1 MEAIIEGLLY
11 VQGDIGLT
19 LDQVMNILNVSEEE
33 AKELVFNLKNSYE
46 QDSRGLSIKYLGNAF
61 KLTTKEEHKEYY
73 QKLLENPKNNV
84 LSNSALETLAII
96 AYNEPITRVEIDE
109 LRGIDSAYVVRRLL
123 AKGLIKE
130 CGKSDLPGKPIL
142 YKTTDDFLDYFG
154 LSSINDLPKLEEIEE
169 DNSDK
174 DLFKSI
180 YAPIN
185 EMKTIVNHLKE
196 LSKNETNIREL
207 GVLYNKVLEL
217 EKIAKNAEPVFDQ
230 YRIAIC
236 RND

>member
-46 QDSRGLSIKYLGNAF
+46 QENRGLRIKYLGNTF

-73 QKLLENPKNNV
+73 KKLLENPKNNV

-96 AYNEPITRVEIDE
+96 AYNEPITRVGIDE
-109 LRGIDSAYVVRRLL
+109 LRGIDSSYVVRRLL

-154 LSSINDLPKLEEIEE
+154 LSSINDLPKLEELEEE
-169 DNSDK
+169 DGDK

-180 YAPIN
+180 Y
-185 EMKTIVNHLKE
+185 KE
-196 LSKNETNIREL
+196 EGE
-207 GVLYNKVLEL
+207 
-217 EKIAKNAEPVFDQ
+217 
-230 YRIAIC
+230 
-236 RND
+236 